1 MFDSAPTTHANPS
14 WVSWLSAQLFG
25 RARNPWLL
33 VAGLMILEL
42 GVAALVFTT
51 GGTRLVYLQLMYIPV
66 VLSGLLFG
74 SLGGSVGGAI
84 GGLLVGPLMPLEVAT
99 SQMQPTLAWVIRLLI
114 FVMNGVV
121 AGLLS
126 RLLLERIRSSE
137 EYSQRIATAYQANLL
152 TLAAL
157 VDERD
162 TRTADHSE
170 RVAFNAQVMGRTLGL
185 NERELFELY
194 WASMLHDL
202 GKIGIPEHILHKPGP
217 LEPDERIEIQRHVE
231 IGCRI
236 LLSAFD
242 TFKPIASL
250 IRAHHE
256 RWDGLGYPDAL
267 RGEQIPLGARVLAV
281 LDVFEALTSDRP
293 YRSALPIPEALELI
307 RRDAGTHFD
316 PRVTNL
322 FETLLARGEIALG
335 EVPKVHVGG
344 LLTASRLQS
353 AS

>member
-1 MFDSAPTTHANPS
+1 MLDSATSTHASPS
-14 WVSWLSAQLFG
+14 WVSWLSVQLFG

-33 VAGLMILEL
+33 VAGLLILEL
-42 GVAALVFTT
+42 GVAVLVYTT
-51 GGTRLVYLQLMYIPV
+51 GGTRYVYLQLMYVPV
-66 VLSGLLFG
+66 VLGGLLFG
-74 SLGGSVGGAI
+74 PPGGLMAGVI
-84 GGLLVGPLMPLEVAT
+84 GGLLVGPLMPLEVI
-99 SQMQPTLAWVIRLLI
+99 SNQLQPTLAWVIRLLI
-114 FVMNGVV
+114 FVMNGMV

-126 RLLLERIRSSE
+126 RLLLERIRTAE
-137 EYSQRIATAYQANLL
+137 DYSQRIATAYQANLL

-170 RVAFNAQVMGRTLGL
+170 RVAFNAQVMGRTLGM

-202 GKIGIPEHILHKPGP
+202 GKIGIPEHILNKPGP
-217 LEPDERIEIQRHVE
+217 LDPTERLEMQRHVE

-242 TFKPIASL
+242 TFTPIACL

-256 RWDGLGYPDAL
+256 RWDGLGYPEAL
-267 RGEQIPLGARVLAV
+267 REEQIPLGGRVLAV

-293 YRSALPIPEALELI
+293 YRAALPISEALEEI
-307 RRDAGTHFD
+307 RRGAGTHFD
-316 PRVTNL
+316 PRVTKL
-322 FETLLARGEIALG
+322 FETLLSRGEIALG
-335 EVPKVHVGG
+335 EVPKVHVSG
-344 LLTASRLQS
+344 LLTASRVQS